1 MSTQRVTTE
10 EFMRYLLSACAN
22 AALYGM
28 EHQQVTRLCDESF
41 TRLDEALCSAGSD
54 GLLLMVV
61 DNELILNGEP
71 LENNLFL
78 NRFAEILAAR
88 SIGHIRFL
96 QGVSRQEVGAMITA
110 LSNLSDK
117 GATPEQSEHIRYGTV
132 EVRQGNEEDST
143 VSDLAQQERI
153 RQLLKNLTIEEVDRF
168 SEIYDS
174 VRRHQKMKISGIT
187 RIVTGF
193 IDSFRRQG
201 EGLMILAAL
210 RNTDEYTFT
219 HSTNVCI
226 LNLAQARALGIE
238 GQQLQEIGIA
248 AMLHDI
254 GKMFIPEEILAK
266 PEKLTVEEM
275 ELMKEHPV
283 KGAKFLLKQQ
293 GVPHLAVVTAYEHH
307 MRCDLGG
314 YPTVTSGW
322 QLNLCSHMTMI
333 SDFFDALRT
342 RRPYREPMDLQ
353 SISGMMLDMMGTGF
367 HPALARN
374 FLRIITHLQNELRSA
389 G

>member
-1 MSTQRVTTE
+1 
-10 EFMRYLLSACAN
+10 
-22 AALYGM
+22 
-28 EHQQVTRLCDESF
+28 
-41 TRLDEALCSAGSD
+41 
-54 GLLLMVV
+54 
-61 DNELILNGEP
+61 
-71 LENNLFL
+71 
-78 NRFAEILAAR
+78 
-88 SIGHIRFL
+88 
-96 QGVSRQEVGAMITA
+96 
-110 LSNLSDK
+110 
-117 GATPEQSEHIRYGTV
+117 
-132 EVRQGNEEDST
+132 
-143 VSDLAQQERI
+143 
-153 RQLLKNLTIEEVDRF
+153 
-168 SEIYDS
+168 
-174 VRRHQKMKISGIT
+174 
-187 RIVTGF
+187 
-193 IDSFRRQG
+193 
-201 EGLMILAAL
+201 MILAAL

-374 FLRIITHLQNELRSA
+374 FLCIIKHLQNELRSS

>member
-1 MSTQRVTTE
+1 MSTQRVKTE

-22 AALYGM
+22 AGLYGM

-41 TRLDEALCSAGSD
+41 TRLDQALSGAGSD

-78 NRFAEILAAR
+78 NRFAEILVAR

-96 QGVSRQEVGAMITA
+96 PGISPPEINGMIAA

-117 GATPEQSEHIRYGTV
+117 GATPEQSEHIRYGIV
-132 EVRQGNEEDST
+132 EVRQGSEDDSM
-143 VSDLAQQERI
+143 VSDLVQQERI
-153 RQLLKNLTIEEVDRF
+153 RLLLKNLTIEEVDRF

-193 IDSFRRQG
+193 IDSFHRQG
-201 EGLMILAAL
+201 EGLMVLAAL

-254 GKMFIPEEILAK
+254 GKLFIPEEILAK

-314 YPTVTSGW
+314 YPTVTAGW

-374 FLRIITHLQNELRSA
+374 FLRIIDHLQNESRSA